1 MKSLG
6 EDWQR
11 FRYLLRQTPTRG
23 FDEAL
28 QINMLLGGLR
38 VQSKLMLDASVV
50 MEPWFHQRDS
60 LKSTLKM
67 QITNLSQ
74 QFKLETASSIPT
86 FKCYVCES
94 CRRGHATYECVKVH
108 EEMQC
113 MNNHR
118 QGSYKNYNNQGYRPH
133 PSIGEEQRSI
143 SNVMPRENLYENTSK
158 LEKTLTQLMQI
169 F

>member
-1 MKSLG
+1 
-6 EDWQR
+6 
-11 FRYLLRQTPTRG
+11 
-23 FDEAL
+23 
-28 QINMLLGGLR
+28 
-38 VQSKLMLDASVV
+38 
-50 MEPWFHQRDS
+50 
-60 LKSTLKM
+60 
-67 QITNLSQ
+67 
-74 QFKLETASSIPT
+74 
-86 FKCYVCES
+86 
-94 CRRGHATYECVKVH
+94 
-108 EEMQC
+108 MQC